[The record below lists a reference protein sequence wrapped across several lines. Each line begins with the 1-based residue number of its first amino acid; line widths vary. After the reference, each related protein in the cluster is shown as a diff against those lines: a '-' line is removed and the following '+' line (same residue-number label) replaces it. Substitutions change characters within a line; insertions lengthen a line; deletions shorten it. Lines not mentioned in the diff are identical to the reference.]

1 MNVRPGVSEASRRIV
16 EHLWTLPGSAGVG
29 LEQWR
34 EQAAHGERTPWPS
47 GMRTDAVAGAGVALE
62 WTWFDGTD
70 LAGGPVMVVIH
81 GGGFVLCSIGT
92 HRILGARLARA
103 VGGRSLMVGYRL
115 APEHPFPAALDD
127 CVAAVRWLYDQGVGP
142 DRVVLFGDS
151 AGGNLCVEAALALD
165 AAGAPRPRAI
175 VLASPLTDLS
185 ASGSSLRT
193 NAAVDPFSR
202 LDDVRR
208 FAELYL
214 DGVETISPLASPLFA
229 DLRSLPPL
237 LIQVGLH
244 ETLLDDS
251 LRFYDAA
258 RAAGVHAEIEVIEG
272 AFHTWLGYG
281 DELPEAA
288 EAIDRMARWVR
299 SVA

>member
-1 MNVRPGVSEASRRIV
+1 
-16 EHLWTLPGSAGVG
+16 
-29 LEQWR
+29 
-34 EQAAHGERTPWPS
+34 
-47 GMRTDAVAGAGVALE
+47 MRTAPVAGAAVELE

-70 LAGGPVMVVIH
+70 LEGGPVIVVVH

-92 HRILGARLARA
+92 HRILGAHLARA
-103 VGGRSLMVGYRL
+103 VGGRALMVGYRL
-115 APEHPFPAALDD
+115 APEHPFPAARDD
-127 CVAAVRWLYDQGVGP
+127 CVAALTWLYGQGVEP

-175 VLASPLTDLS
+175 LLASPLTDLS
-185 ASGSSLRT
+185 ASGASLST
-193 NAAVDPFSR
+193 NAGADPFSR

-214 DGVETISPLASPLFA
+214 DGVATTSPMASPLFA

-258 RAAGVHAEIEVIEG
+258 RAQGVRAEIEVIEG
-272 AFHTWLGYG
+272 AFHTWLGYA

-288 EAIDRMARWVR
+288 EAIERLARWVR
-299 SVA
+299 SEA